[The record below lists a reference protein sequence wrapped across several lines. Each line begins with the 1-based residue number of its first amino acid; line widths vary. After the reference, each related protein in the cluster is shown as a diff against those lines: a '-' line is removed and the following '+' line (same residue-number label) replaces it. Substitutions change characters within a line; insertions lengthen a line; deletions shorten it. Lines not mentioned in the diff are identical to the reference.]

1 MGKNQGNYDL
11 YIKSRENRFFS
22 PHARRVQQR
31 ERERTLASARQNLS
45 CGYREFWREL
55 ASGRSV
61 QLNTPQGFEK
71 QYGEQLYIVL
81 LFIC

>member
-31 ERERTLASARQNLS
+31 ERENTRERSPKFEL
-45 CGYREFWREL
+45 REFWREL